1 VAAAKPPRGLV
12 LATGEEVP
20 QGASVRARML
30 ILEVG
35 AGDVNVGV
43 LSESQELAAQ
53 GVLAES
59 MGGYVRWLAGR
70 LDEARQELRMRVGQ
84 LVGAAQRGA
93 HARTA
98 GIVAEL
104 QAGFEQFLAF
114 AAGAGALGSCEQG
127 ALASRCWRG
136 LVLAANHQAG
146 YQFAADPA
154 LRYLALLRI
163 ALATGEAHVAD
174 RRGRMPAEPEAWGWQ
189 QKDDGW
195 EAAGVR
201 IGWLDGEELLLHPS
215 VSYAV
220 AQAIAGTDRI
230 AQNEQALRGR
240 LHRQG
245 LLASVDKARQTL
257 KVRRQIEG
265 AVKHVLDL
273 RIADF
278 RGPQAPTVAPL

>member
-1 VAAAKPPRGLV
+1 V

-30 ILEVG
+30 IVEVG
-35 AGDVNVGV
+35 AGDVDVRV
-43 LSESQELAAQ
+43 LSDCQELAAQ
-53 GVLAES
+53 GLLAES

-70 LDEARQELRMRVGQ
+70 LDQARQELRSRVAQ
-84 LVGAAQRGA
+84 LLGAAMHGA

-98 GIVAEL
+98 GIIAEL

-114 AAGAGALGSCEQG
+114 AAGAGALGHGEQK

-136 LVLAANHQAG
+136 LALAANLQAR
-146 YQFAADPA
+146 YQFAADPG
-154 LRYLALLRI
+154 LRYFALLRI

-189 QKDDGW
+189 RRDKRW
-195 EAAGVR
+195 AATGVR
-201 IGWLDGEELLLHPS
+201 IGWLDGEELLLEPS

-220 AQAIAGTDRI
+220 AQAMAGTDRI
-230 AQNEQALRGR
+230 AISGQALRGR

-245 LLASVDKARQTL
+245 LLVSVDSARETL

-265 AVKHVLDL
+265 ALKHVLQV
-273 RIADF
+273 RTTDF
-278 RGPQAPTVAPL
+278 RGPHATFVPM